1 VPLTD
6 VACRNATCPAGKQ
19 RERYTDGLGMYL
31 EVMPTG
37 RKYWRLKYRFGP
49 KEKRLALGIYP
60 DVSLA
65 AARRARD
72 KARESLSE
80 GRDPVAPRKEAK
92 LARQAAIDNTFE
104 AIARAWHEQW
114 KASRTD
120 HHTEY
125 VIRRL
130 AADVF
135 PVLGQL
141 PIVDVTTP
149 KLVAMAKKIE
159 ARGALDIA
167 KRALQTC
174 GQIFRYAIA
183 LGYVQHNPAAAI
195 KPSDVLK
202 SRRKENYPRVEPK
215 EVPELL
221 RKMAVYDG
229 SPHTRAALQ
238 LIALTFVRT
247 SELIHATWDEFDLDA
262 AEWRIPAARM
272 KMRSPHIVPL
282 SRQAV
287 DVLRCLHELRNLSPY
302 VFPGERN
309 HERPMSNNTI
319 LGALERL
326 GYKHRMTGHGFR
338 GIASTLLHEMSFP
351 HAHIELQLAHQE
363 RNAVSA
369 SYNHA
374 TYLPERRRMMQAW
387 ADHLDALRTGV
398 RARAGAARRSPDTS
412 VIPAT
417 G

>member
-1 VPLTD
+1 
-6 VACRNATCPAGKQ
+6 
-19 RERYTDGLGMYL
+19 MYL
-31 EVMPTG
+31 EVSQTG

-60 DVSLA
+60 EVTLA

-72 KARESLSE
+72 KARELLSE

-92 LARQAAIDNTFE
+92 LVRQAATENTFE

-114 KASRTD
+114 RASRTD

-135 PVLGQL
+135 PG
-141 PIVDVTTP
+141 PWATCRSSEVTTP

-202 SRRKENYPRVEPK
+202 SRGRRTIRESSPRSC
-215 EVPELL
+215 PELL

-247 SELIHATWDEFDLDA
+247 SELIHATWDEFDLEA

-287 DVLRCLHELRNLSPY
+287 DALRCLHELRNLSPY
-302 VFPGERN
+302 VFPGERD

-319 LGALERL
+319 LKALERL

-338 GIASTLLHEMSFP
+338 GVASTLLHEMSFP
-351 HAHIELQLAHQE
+351 HPHIELQLAHQE

-374 TYLPERRRMMQAW
+374 THLPERRLMMQAW
-387 ADHLDALRTGV
+387 ADHLDSLRTGV
-398 RARAGAARRSPDTS
+398 RVKSAKSRNARMRSETSLYGAA
-412 VIPAT
+412 
-417 G
+417 